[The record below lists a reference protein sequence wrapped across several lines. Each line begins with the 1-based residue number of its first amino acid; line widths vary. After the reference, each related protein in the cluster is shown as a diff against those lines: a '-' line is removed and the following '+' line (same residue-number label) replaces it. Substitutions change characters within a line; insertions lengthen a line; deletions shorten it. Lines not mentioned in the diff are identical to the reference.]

1 MRSEGIFLKA
11 KKLRTMVVAVF
22 AAGIVSPIF
31 AQAESLESLKEK
43 ESAVMQQ
50 SQQISTEVQIA
61 LTDVNNKYSEVEA
74 LKAQIANNEETL
86 AQAKEEIK
94 ATQETIEKREA
105 VVAERMKD
113 IQVNG
118 GVTRDWTV
126 LLESSNIQD
135 FINRAYAMT
144 MLQNLEK
151 EKIDSL
157 TSEKEKLESLQEKAE
172 STKESLQQDQSSL
185 EAQAQELD
193 SKIANLQTQLKEN
206 ESTLAKIA
214 SSKEAEEARI
224 AAEKAAKERA
234 AKEAAE
240 QEAKEKEAKAAAK
253 AASESS
259 SQESSSSS
267 ESAQSNSSSSS
278 NSASSNTSSSST
290 NNSSNN
296 SNNSSNNSGS
306 STPSSGK
313 TMIMEST
320 AYSYAEKGAS
330 HLTASGTDLRSNPMA
345 VAVDPSVIPL
355 GTLVNVEGYGVAL
368 ALDTGGAIKGNIIDV
383 HFDNVAKCLQWGRRQ
398 VKVTILD

>member
-1 MRSEGIFLKA
+1 M
-11 KKLRTMVVAVF
+11 
-22 AAGIVSPIF
+22 
-31 AQAESLESLKEK
+31 
-43 ESAVMQQ
+43 
-50 SQQISTEVQIA
+50 
-61 LTDVNNKYSEVEA
+61 
-74 LKAQIANNEETL
+74 
-86 AQAKEEIK
+86 
-94 ATQETIEKREA
+94 
-105 VVAERMKD
+105 
-113 IQVNG
+113 
-118 GVTRDWTV
+118 
-126 LLESSNIQD
+126 
-135 FINRAYAMT
+135 
-144 MLQNLEK
+144 
-151 EKIDSL
+151 
-157 TSEKEKLESLQEKAE
+157 
-172 STKESLQQDQSSL
+172 

-240 QEAKEKEAKAAAK
+240 QEAKEKKRRQRQKQRVKAQVKSRHLQVRARNQTAVQAAIQLQTIR
-253 AASESS
+253 AAVRRIIV
-259 SQESSSSS
+259 Q
-267 ESAQSNSSSSS
+267 
-278 NSASSNTSSSST
+278 TT
-290 NNSSNN
+290 RITVPTIP
-296 SNNSSNNSGS
+296 GS

>member
-1 MRSEGIFLKA
+1 
-11 KKLRTMVVAVF
+11 
-22 AAGIVSPIF
+22 
-31 AQAESLESLKEK
+31 
-43 ESAVMQQ
+43 
-50 SQQISTEVQIA
+50 
-61 LTDVNNKYSEVEA
+61 
-74 LKAQIANNEETL
+74 
-86 AQAKEEIK
+86 
-94 ATQETIEKREA
+94 
-105 VVAERMKD
+105 
-113 IQVNG
+113 
-118 GVTRDWTV
+118 
-126 LLESSNIQD
+126 
-135 FINRAYAMT
+135 
-144 MLQNLEK
+144 
-151 EKIDSL
+151 
-157 TSEKEKLESLQEKAE
+157 
-172 STKESLQQDQSSL
+172 
-185 EAQAQELD
+185 
-193 SKIANLQTQLKEN
+193 
-206 ESTLAKIA
+206 
-214 SSKEAEEARI
+214 
-224 AAEKAAKERA
+224 A